1 MVVIWWYCLF
11 ALTTALAGI
20 YELVY
25 PAMDQVNL
33 AKPDSNVNVYSKIMY
48 VTFTGMFFL
57 AAPLVLLPCLIP
69 SMGERFRKSLL
80 ETLLVD

>member
-1 MVVIWWYCLF
+1 MVVIWWYILI
-11 ALTTALAGI
+11 ALTTALAGV

-25 PAMDQVNL
+25 PVLDQL
-33 AKPDSNVNVYSKIMY
+33 QIAKPESDVVRYMPIMY

-69 SMGERFRKSLL
+69 NMGERFRKSLL